1 MEPLTFINDIEPIT
15 SQPIA
20 ALAAQVGE
28 DRNQFLSFLTQ
39 NGVERLSDRQFFTN
53 ALTKM
58 VRTGRITR
66 GWAKPE
72 PLVTKCSSCQSV
84 PNKGKKLLVCGR
96 CKSAHY
102 CDAKCQKAH
111 WMAGHKAT
119 CARPELTAAEQWAKV
134 DDTGVKVPLRRY
146 RISDRMRSH
155 AQASRL
161 VTSTRPF
168 ALQHIHAPTSSPLL
182 IDHRRRDR
190 GISQSAV

>member
-72 PLVTKCSSCQSV
+72 PLVTRCSSCQSV
-84 PNKGKKLLVCGR
+84 PNKGKKLLNF
-96 CKSAHY
+96 
-102 CDAKCQKAH
+102 
-111 WMAGHKAT
+111 
-119 CARPELTAAEQWAKV
+119 L
-134 DDTGVKVPLRRY
+134 
-146 RISDRMRSH
+146 
-155 AQASRL
+155 
-161 VTSTRPF
+161 
-168 ALQHIHAPTSSPLL
+168 
-182 IDHRRRDR
+182 
-190 GISQSAV
+190 